1 MSTTINGVVCEEIV
15 SQFSE
20 SFDFE
25 AGVQCRKGFLC
36 SWDDRYAVVTGLIG
50 IASSP
55 VVNGAI
61 TLNASSPWP
70 ELSLAF
76 CRNVSVEPVGRYYE
90 GAEQIAFPQCIV
102 WATYGTL
109 PWFQN
114 SAVQIDPTNPLYAE
128 QTLDVSVEYITIP
141 GRALKFSGGQPVGMD
156 YGVRVAL
163 VDMSITFHWL
173 PYVPTNAILA
183 AGKINETLFLGV
195 NPGHLL
201 FNGVRTTYSQQVDG
215 SSSQDAT
222 YSFTFRPIARWD
234 YGLCAE
240 TGTWLQIQTMTGSD
254 PVIDSYNF
262 ATNPIFPTINKV

>member
-1 MSTTINGVVCEEIV
+1 MAATINGIVCQEIV
-15 SQFSE
+15 DQFSE

-25 AGVQCRKGFLC
+25 AGIQCRKGYLC
-36 SWDDRYAVVTGLIG
+36 DWADRYAVVTGLIG
-50 IASSP
+50 ISSSP

-61 TLNASSPWP
+61 TLHASSPWP
-70 ELSLAF
+70 QLAQAY
-76 CRNVSVEPVGRYYE
+76 CRNVTVQPVGQPTQ
-90 GAEQIAFPQCIV
+90 GALQEQWPQCIV

-114 SAVQIDPTNPLYAE
+114 SGPQLDPSNPLYAE
-128 QTLDVSVEYITIP
+128 QTLDVSVEYVTIP
-141 GRALKFSGGQPVGMD
+141 GRALKFSGGQAVGMD

-173 PYVPTNAILA
+173 PYVPTTAITA
-183 AGKINETLFLGV
+183 AGKINSTTFLGV
-195 NPGHLL
+195 APGHLL

-240 TGTWLQIQTMTGSD
+240 TGTWLQIVTQTGST
-254 PVIDSYNF
+254 PVIDSYDF
-262 ATNPIFPTINKV
+262 VASPIFPTVNKV

>member
-1 MSTTINGVVCEEIV
+1 MSVTINGIACEEIV
-15 SQFSE
+15 AQFSE

-25 AGVQCRKGFLC
+25 AGIQCRKGFLC
-36 SWDDRYAVVTGLIG
+36 DWADRYSVVVGLIG

-61 TLNASSPWP
+61 TLQASSPWP
-70 ELSLAF
+70 ELAQAY
-76 CRNVSVEPVGRYYE
+76 CRNVTVEPQGRVSQGTYQ
-90 GAEQIAFPQCIV
+90 EQWPKCIV

-109 PWFQN
+109 PWFQ
-114 SAVQIDPTNPLYAE
+114 QGGPQLDPGNPLYAE

-141 GRALKFSGGQPVGMD
+141 GRGLKFSGGQPVGQD
-156 YGVRVAL
+156 YGVRIAL

-183 AGKINETLFLGV
+183 AGKINENLFLGV

-215 SSSQDAT
+215 TSSQDAT
-222 YSFTFRPIARWD
+222 YSFSFRPIARWD
-234 YGLCAE
+234 YGLCPE
-240 TGTWLQIQTMTGSD
+240 TGTWLQIVTQTGSN
-254 PVIDSYNF
+254 PVIDSHDF
-262 ATNPIFPTINKV
+262 STSPIFPTINRI